1 MSNEPSAVG
10 IGALKLLCEEQHCV
24 ARLIKRQA
32 LQPTYIQV
40 PGKADAEWP
49 REEGKDRT
57 AAYCSDCGKWF
68 STDSFH
74 LALSMDVLVAD
85 ELRHEASYPLSEEVL

>member
-1 MSNEPSAVG
+1 MTHRSSVVVTLRDG
-10 IGALKLLCEEQHCV
+10 Q
-24 ARLIKRQA
+24 Q
-32 LQPTYIQV
+32 
-40 PGKADAEWP
+40 
-49 REEGKDRT
+49 EGKDRT

-85 ELRHEASYPLSEEVL
+85 ELRHEACYPLSEEVL